1 MKPLVLVGILLAAV
15 GGFILV
21 RGLTYTKNRSV
32 LKVGGLEASV
42 EERQTIPTWVGAV
55 AVVGGLILIGAGAG
69 KRSS

>member
-1 MKPLVLVGILLAAV
+1 MKPLVLVGLLLAAV
-15 GGFILV
+15 GGFILI

-55 AVVGGLILIGAGAG
+55 AVVGGLILIGAGAR

>member
-1 MKPLVLVGILLAAV
+1 MKPLVLVGILLAAL
-15 GGFILV
+15 GGFILF

-69 KRSS
+69 KRRS

>member
-1 MKPLVLVGILLAAV
+1 MKPLVLVGILIAAV

>member
-21 RGLTYTKNRSV
+21 RGLTFTKNRSV

-42 EERQTIPTWVGAV
+42 EERQSIPTWVGAV
-55 AVVGGLILIGAGAG
+55 AIVGGLILIGAGAG

>member
-1 MKPLVLVGILLAAV
+1 MKPLVLVGILIAAV

-69 KRSS
+69 KRRS

>member
-55 AVVGGLILIGAGAG
+55 AVVGGLVLIGAGAG
-69 KRSS
+69 KRKT

>member
-55 AVVGGLILIGAGAG
+55 AVVGGLILIGAGA
-69 KRSS
+69 KRKT

>member
-15 GGFILV
+15 GGFILI
-21 RGLTYTKNRSV
+21 RGLTYSKNRSV

-55 AVVGGLILIGAGAG
+55 AIVGGLVLIGAGAG
-69 KRSS
+69 KRKT

>member
-15 GGFILV
+15 GGFILL

-55 AVVGGLILIGAGAG
+55 AVVGGLVLIGAGAG
-69 KRSS
+69 KRNT

>member
-1 MKPLVLVGILLAAV
+1 MKPLVLVGILIAAI

-69 KRSS
+69 KRRS

>member
-42 EERQTIPTWVGAV
+42 EERQTIPTWVGGV

>member
-32 LKVGGLEASV
+32 LKVGGLEASI
-42 EERQTIPTWVGAV
+42 EERRTIPTWVGV
-55 AVVGGLILIGAGAG
+55 VGIVGGLVLIAAGAG
-69 KRSS
+69 KRNT

>member
-1 MKPLVLVGILLAAV
+1 MNPLVLVGILLAAV

-42 EERQTIPTWVGAV
+42 EERQTIPTGVGAV
-55 AVVGGLILIGAGAG
+55 AVVGGLVLIGAGAG
-69 KRSS
+69 KRKT

>member
-1 MKPLVLVGILLAAV
+1 MNPLVLVGILLAAV

-32 LKVGGLEASV
+32 IKVGGLEASV

-55 AVVGGLILIGAGAG
+55 AIVGGLILIGAG
-69 KRSS
+69 KRKS